1 MTNSKGGRPPK
12 ERGELLNKSITV
24 RLTEG
29 EHKYISRQAE
39 RSDFSMSEFCRRSAL
54 EQPIK
59 ERISP
64 EVMRYLKSL
73 FGIANNLNQAV
84 HLAHIYGNGSRAVD
98 LSAKLDDI
106 LSLIN
111 HIRLS

>member
-1 MTNSKGGRPPK
+1 
-12 ERGELLNKSITV
+12 
-24 RLTEG
+24 
-29 EHKYISRQAE
+29 
-39 RSDFSMSEFCRRSAL
+39 
-54 EQPIK
+54 
-59 ERISP
+59 
-64 EVMRYLKSL
+64 MRYLKSL

-84 HLAHIYGNGSRAVD
+84 HLAHIYGNGGRAVD

>member
-1 MTNSKGGRPPK
+1 
-12 ERGELLNKSITV
+12 
-24 RLTEG
+24 
-29 EHKYISRQAE
+29 
-39 RSDFSMSEFCRRSAL
+39 
-54 EQPIK
+54 
-59 ERISP
+59 
-64 EVMRYLKSL
+64 MRYLKSL